1 MGDIPM
7 PQPRPPSDSEPEPTP
22 VGGSCACG
30 MGAYWRLH
38 PVTPGASGDWV
49 DVFGLDDGRL
59 AICVGDAAGHGS
71 QAAAFAGR
79 VRAVLRRRLLAGE
92 EPDAAVSGTVGEV
105 AGLGDLGEMF
115 ATAFVAI
122 ADPST
127 GRVVYVNAGHPP
139 AVHLTRRA
147 AHPTRSS
154 ADPGPVAPGPAPGP
168 ASTSGPA
175 SGPGSASGPAS
186 ASASGPGSASG
197 FGSGP
202 DPGPAGLPLGPTGP
216 ILSDLFA
223 GTWIWTSRSLR
234 MAPGDRLV
242 VYTDGL
248 SEARDAAGEQFG
260 TDRIGAAGGDN
271 PDSAPDLLID
281 RIFARAAAHSSADA
295 RDDRTVAVLTRQPVP
310 PATTAPLQ

>member
-1 MGDIPM
+1 MG
-7 PQPRPPSDSEPEPTP
+7 T
-22 VGGSCACG
+22 
-30 MGAYWRLH
+30 YWRLH
-38 PVTPGASGDWV
+38 AVTPGASGDWV
-49 DVFGLDDGRL
+49 DVFDLDDGRL

-71 QAAAFAGR
+71 RAAAFAGR

-122 ADPST
+122 ADPAT

-139 AVHLTRRA
+139 AVHLTRS
-147 AHPTRSS
+147 T
-154 ADPGPVAPGPAPGP
+154 ADPGAVA
-168 ASTSGPA
+168 SGPA
-175 SGPGSASGPAS
+175 SGPDVD
-186 ASASGPGSASG
+186 SGPGPG
-197 FGSGP
+197 PGPGLGPGLGPGP
-202 DPGPAGLPLGPTGP
+202 DRVGLPLGPTGP

-223 GTWIWTSRSLR
+223 GTRIWTSRVLL

-260 TDRIGAAGGDN
+260 TDRIGAAGGDT
-271 PDSAPDLLID
+271 PDATPDLLID
-281 RIFARAAAHSSADA
+281 RIFARVAAHTHDEA

-310 PATTAPLQ
+310 PATTAPAP